1 MTRYLLLLAFAC
13 TFWSCE
19 KDSLRVAFEMTYP
32 ENRFTVPAGL
42 NTLESHYLFFRD
54 IPTNKAF
61 FFGETEESE
70 IIEIN
75 PASAV
80 LRADQRISDFSFAE
94 EIVIRLC
101 EDNQANINNV
111 LQKCRREIFFRENI
125 PFNTGR
131 QVELLPN
138 GNNLQPTL
146 TGDNFNFVLVFRRN
160 RAFTSAPIP
169 ANLVMNFEARR

>member
-1 MTRYLLLLAFAC
+1 
-13 TFWSCE
+13 
-19 KDSLRVAFEMTYP
+19 MTYP

-42 NTLESHYLFFRD
+42 NTLESHYLFFKD

-70 IIEIN
+70 IQEIS
-75 PASAV
+75 PASAAI
-80 LRADQRISDFSFAE
+80 RADQSVNSFAFAE

-101 EDNQANINNV
+101 EDNLADINNV

-138 GNNLQPTL
+138 GNNLLNTL
-146 TGDNFNFVLVFRRN
+146 TGETFNFVLVFRRN
-160 RAFTSAPIP
+160 RSFTNAPI
-169 ANLVMNFEARR
+169 ASNLIMNFEARR